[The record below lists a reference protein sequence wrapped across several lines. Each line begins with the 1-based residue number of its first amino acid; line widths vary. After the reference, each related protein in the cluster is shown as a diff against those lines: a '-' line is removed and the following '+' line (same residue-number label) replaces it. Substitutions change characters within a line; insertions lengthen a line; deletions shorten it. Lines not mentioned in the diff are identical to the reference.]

1 MTNATPTPNVR
12 RLERGD
18 GPVGG
23 VAAGLA
29 DYLDTDPTLIR
40 LGLVLTTFVAGPVI
54 PACYVAAWL
63 IMPSSGDV
71 PAVPQW
77 GPVPNPPPPPS
88 PAPTPPAPAD
98 PGAPA
103 PSPSA
108 AAPGSATETDV
119 EGEADADVEP
129 DTDPDVHPDVVD
141 DDGSDPGSTA

>member
-77 GPVPNPPPPPS
+77 GPVPNPPPPPPPS

-119 EGEADADVEP
+119 DAEP